1 LSRSLDLSF
10 NNITDIQAGFFEPL
24 ASILKILNLA
34 HNQLRLATASG
45 LGNLRR
51 LVHLDLSHNR
61 LEAVEEMALEMNRDL
76 QRLSLA
82 SNLLTSIERQSF
94 RNLRH
99 LVRLDLSRNDL
110 DTLPEGLFEATK
122 LEILSVADNN
132 LLEIPVRAL
141 NPVQSSL
148 RQLDLAGNLIIMVSE
163 SQLGQIQQL
172 VSLDLSRNNIHS
184 LDSRALCCSPAL
196 VHLSLAHNPIQVA
209 HILYCTHIA
218 CCAREVVVPTY

>member
-1 LSRSLDLSF
+1 LKTIVDLNVLILILNKLFIITFSSRSLDLSF

-34 HNQLRLATASG
+34 HNQLRLVTASG

-110 DTLPEGLFEATK
+110 DTLPEGLFEV
-122 LEILSVADNN
+122 EC
-132 LLEIPVRAL
+132 P
-141 NPVQSSL
+141 
-148 RQLDLAGNLIIMVSE
+148 
-163 SQLGQIQQL
+163 
-172 VSLDLSRNNIHS
+172 
-184 LDSRALCCSPAL
+184 
-196 VHLSLAHNPIQVA
+196 
-209 HILYCTHIA
+209 
-218 CCAREVVVPTY
+218 

>member
-1 LSRSLDLSF
+1 MCAIFSNISSLYLLLNKNVNKRTLKTIVDLNVLILIHNYPLLSRSLDLSF

-34 HNQLRLATASG
+34 HNQLRLVTASG

-61 LEAVEEMALEMNRDL
+61 LEAVEETALEMNRDL

-110 DTLPEGLFEATK
+110 DTLPEGLFEV
-122 LEILSVADNN
+122 EC
-132 LLEIPVRAL
+132 P
-141 NPVQSSL
+141 
-148 RQLDLAGNLIIMVSE
+148 
-163 SQLGQIQQL
+163 
-172 VSLDLSRNNIHS
+172 
-184 LDSRALCCSPAL
+184 
-196 VHLSLAHNPIQVA
+196 
-209 HILYCTHIA
+209 
-218 CCAREVVVPTY
+218 